1 MSATLVYRRKC
12 AGIERIK
19 RGWWHRR
26 WSYGLLLV
34 LVAPGSGIGD
44 VQTTTQ
50 TISAN
55 ISPYGK
61 LSLPASVSLRSGD
74 TRFGSNFAGALTVSY
89 WARTSDAGGG
99 SVTLQANS
107 DFSPSGGPPIGGV
120 SYLCSGATLGT
131 ACSGSQTLA
140 TTTQTGAVS
149 LPSGACTG
157 GGGTC
162 TTQDPNTVL
171 LTFSAL
177 NKPQYKTGNYSALI
191 TFTISTL

>member
-1 MSATLVYRRKC
+1 MSAILFYRRRF
-12 AGIERIK
+12 AEIERHK
-19 RGWWHRR
+19 WQGWCGRVP
-26 WSYGLLLV
+26 YGLLLI
-34 LVAPGSGIGD
+34 LATPGSGIGD

-50 TISAN
+50 TMSAN

-74 TRFGSNFAGALTVSY
+74 TRFGSNFAGSLTVSY

-120 SYLCSGATLGT
+120 SYLCSGATLGM

-149 LPSGACTG
+149 LPGGACTG

-162 TTQDPNTVL
+162 STQEPNTVL

-177 NKPQYKTGNYSALI
+177 NKPQYKTGSYSALI